1 MTGRGPSSCVRWRA
15 DVGWEK
21 RCENC
26 VHSALKGGAYW
37 PLTFEFWNPHRSMV
51 RCRACLRHY
60 ANASRNRLSAGRL
73 QLRMN
78 EKRAARAAWVAEKR
92 RQAA

>member
-1 MTGRGPSSCVRWRA
+1 MTTRGPSSPVRWRP

-37 PLTFEFWNPHRSMV
+37 PLTFEYWAPGRSMV

-60 ANASRNRLSAGRL
+60 ANANRNRLSADRL
-73 QLRMN
+73 AKRMD
-78 EKRAARAAWVAEKR
+78 EKRAARAAWVADKR
-92 RQAA
+92 RRAA